1 MARWMVYAKGA
12 DFQKIAEEFHIS
24 PVLARI
30 LRNREVITDTQIR
43 TFLHGTAEDLH
54 LPALLPDAEKAAGI
68 LADKIKS
75 GKKICVIGDY
85 DVDGI
90 CAAHILTSVLHACG
104 GDAEAVLPDRIVDGY
119 GMNQRMV
126 TEAAARGID
135 TILTCD
141 NGISATLPIK
151 VAGRL
156 GLTVIVTDHHEV
168 PFQTDGL
175 GRKRQILPPAA
186 AVVNPKIENAITGR
200 CDYPYPD
207 ICGAVVAHKLMELL
221 LDRMQI
227 PEGDEIL
234 RSLLPFAALAT
245 VCDVMPLADENRI
258 IVREGLGRMQDTK
271 NAGLSALLKVTGLGD
286 KPISAYHAGY
296 ILGPCLNAS
305 GRLDNAIRAFRLFQ
319 HTSYAEALLAA
330 QELKDLNDSRKGMTQ
345 KGMELAVRSI
355 ETGHLL
361 SNDVLV
367 VYLPSTHESL
377 AGIIAGR
384 LREKYGCPCF
394 VLTDT
399 EDGLIKGSGR
409 SIEAYNMY
417 EELSGVSDLL
427 IRFGGHPMAAGLTME
442 KQNLPVFIQ
451 RINAQC
457 RLTEEDMEEVL
468 HIDMELP
475 PSLLTLDMVK
485 EFRLLEPCGRGNPR
499 PVFAAR
505 DITVTALRVM
515 GRNENALRI
524 DGICEDGTA
533 CEFVYFSDPGA
544 ARAVIDGAYGEGRF
558 DALKSAAAPAGGEE
572 GAKPMRIKIA
582 YCPDINEWNGRER
595 LQFIVRDMKA

>member
-1 MARWMVYAKGA
+1 MVYAKGA
-12 DFQKIAEEFHIS
+12 DFQKIAETFPIS

-30 LRNREVITDTQIR
+30 LRNRELVTDRQIR
-43 TFLHGTAEDLH
+43 TFLHGTMEDLH
-54 LPALLPDAEKAAGI
+54 LPALLPDAEKAASF
-68 LADKIKS
+68 LAEKIKG

-126 TEAAARGID
+126 TEAAARGTD

-151 VAGRL
+151 VAGKL
-156 GLTVIVTDHHEV
+156 GMTVIVTDHHEI
-168 PFQTDGL
+168 PFHTDAM
-175 GRKRQILPPAA
+175 GRRRQILPPAA
-186 AVVNPKIENAITGR
+186 AVVNPKVENTITGR

-207 ICGAVVAHKLMELL
+207 ICGAVVALKLAELIL
-221 LDRMQI
+221 ERMQI

-258 IVREGLGRMQDTK
+258 IVREGLRRMRDTK
-271 NAGLSALLKVTGLGD
+271 NAGLAALLEVTGLSD
-286 KPISAYHAGY
+286 REITAYHAGY

-319 HTSYAEALLAA
+319 HSTYEEALPEA
-330 QELKDLNDSRKGMTQ
+330 QVLKELNDSRKGMTL

-384 LREKYGCPCF
+384 LRERYGCPCF

-399 EDGLIKGSGR
+399 EEGYLKGSGR

-417 EELSGVSDLL
+417 EELSAVSDLL
-427 IRFGGHPMAAGLTME
+427 VRFGGHPMAAGLTMQ
-442 KQNLPVFIQ
+442 KQNLPAFIQ

-457 RLTEEDMEEVL
+457 RLTPEDMEEIL

-475 PSLLTLDMVK
+475 PSLLSLDMVK
-485 EFRLLEPCGRGNPR
+485 EFRLLEPCGRENPR

-505 DITVTALRVM
+505 DIALTSLRVM
-515 GRNENALRI
+515 GKNENAMRMN
-524 DGICEDGTA
+524 GVSEDGTE
-533 CEFVYFSDPGA
+533 CEFLYFADPGA
-544 ARAVIDGAYGEGRF
+544 VRAVLDTAYGEGCF
-558 DALKSAAAPAGGEE
+558 DTLRGSVQVSV
-572 GAKPMRIKIA
+572 AKDETKPVRVKIA
-582 YCPDINEWNGRER
+582 YYPDINVWNGKER
-595 LQFIVRDMKA
+595 LQFVVRDIKV